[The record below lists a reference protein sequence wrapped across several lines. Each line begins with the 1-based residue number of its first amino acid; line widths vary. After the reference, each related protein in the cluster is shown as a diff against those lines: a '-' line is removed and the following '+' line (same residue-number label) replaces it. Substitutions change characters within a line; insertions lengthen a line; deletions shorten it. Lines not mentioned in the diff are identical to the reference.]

1 MNNVFFIC
9 YFQGVFLLCL
19 QEPPIIP
26 VTFLTSQSYAKLK
39 GYEGVHSLNV
49 SFSFRTYEGD
59 GLLLYHRF
67 TSDGYVKVLTVI
79 SFDVFT
85 QLCLTLTSFTLPTRL
100 IIVIFYPLQ

>member
-1 MNNVFFIC
+1 MLF
-9 YFQGVFLLCL
+9 L

-79 SFDVFT
+79 SFDVVHT
-85 QLCLTLTSFTLPTRL
+85 TVLNPD
-100 IIVIFYPLQ
+100 IFYLTNKTHNCNLLSFAVITVV

>member
-1 MNNVFFIC
+1 MLF
-9 YFQGVFLLCL
+9 L

-26 VTFLTSQSYAKLK
+26 VTFLTSQSYAKLR

-79 SFDVFT
+79 SFDVVYTTVLNPDIFH
-85 QLCLTLTSFTLPTRL
+85 LTNKINNSNFLSFA
-100 IIVIFYPLQ
+100 VITVV

>member
-1 MNNVFFIC
+1 
-9 YFQGVFLLCL
+9 LLFL

-26 VTFLTSQSYAKLK
+26 VTFLTSQSYAKLR

-49 SFSFRTYEGD
+49 SFSFRTYVGD

-79 SFDVFT
+79 LFDVVHTTVLNPDIFH
-85 QLCLTLTSFTLPTRL
+85 LTNKTHNSNLLSFP
-100 IIVIFYPLQ
+100 VITTV

>member
-1 MNNVFFIC
+1 MTCSLKKKSIIFIC
-9 YFQGVFLLCL
+9 HFQSIFLLFL

-26 VTFLTSQSYAKLK
+26 VTFVTSQSYAKLR
-39 GYEGVHSLNV
+39 GYEGVKSLNV

-79 SFDVFT
+79 LLAFT
-85 QLCLTLTSFTLPTRL
+85 LLTELCLTLASFTSP
-100 IIVIFYPLQ
+100 

>member
-1 MNNVFFIC
+1 MLF
-9 YFQGVFLLCL
+9 L

-26 VTFLTSQSYAKLK
+26 VTFLTSQSYANLR

-49 SFSFRTYEGD
+49 SLSFRTYEGD

-79 SFDVFT
+79 HFDVVHTSVLKPDIFH
-85 QLCLTLTSFTLPTRL
+85 LTNKTHNSNLLSFA
-100 IIVIFYPLQ
+100 VITTV

>member
-1 MNNVFFIC
+1 MLFF
-9 YFQGVFLLCL
+9 

-26 VTFLTSQSYAKLK
+26 VTFLTSQSYAKLR
-39 GYEGVHSLNV
+39 GYEGVHSLNA

-79 SFDVFT
+79 AFNVVHTTVLNPD
-85 QLCLTLTSFTLPTRL
+85 
-100 IIVIFYPLQ
+100 IFYLTNKTHNSNFLFFSIITIV

>member
-1 MNNVFFIC
+1 M
-9 YFQGVFLLCL
+9 LLLFL

-39 GYEGVHSLNV
+39 GYEGVPSLNV

-79 SFDVFT
+79 SFDVVHT
-85 QLCLTLTSFTLPTRL
+85 TVLNP
-100 IIVIFYPLQ
+100 VIFYLTNKTHNCNFLSFAVITVV